1 MQRVVILM
9 KKKLVKEDKKIKFY
23 DILFLISLGIILI
36 LTVISVVF
44 FKKTINYYENRS
56 SYYFSAPT
64 IENIKSGEF
73 QKSFEL
79 ALSDQI
85 LMSTRVKKIYNFFN
99 NYVNILFSNFV
110 FKTYCNDNYIKTTPN
125 SITFGCDNNLVYEP
139 IYITNDN
146 KSLFDNRISNINNL
160 INKSPVPVYTYY
172 IEKDTDINFKNNEK
186 TNVSGYI
193 YKNILDKSNFNV
205 FHINNFSEFQ
215 NYFYKTDHHWNY
227 MGSYEAYN
235 DLANTL
241 NLGEVIKSSV
251 IKCNNSKFS
260 GSKASIAGSSYI
272 YKEDFCAYVF
282 DFPEHITYINGEKV
296 NDYGSQNNFEM
307 NNISYGMYYGG
318 DDAEIIFDYNNPTKE
333 NILIIGE
340 SYDNAI
346 LKLISTHYNKTFS
359 IDLRHY
365 ERQFGKKFNYL
376 EYIKKNN
383 INKTLLI
390 GNIDFYRSQDFDM
403 EV

>member
-1 MQRVVILM
+1 M

-85 LMSTRVKKIYNFFN
+85 LMSSRVKKIYNFFN

-110 FKTYCNDNYIKTTPN
+110 FKTYCNDNYIKTTSN

-139 IYITNDN
+139 IYITSDN

-160 INKSPVPVYTYY
+160 INKSPVPIYTYY

-205 FHINNFSEFQ
+205 FNINNFSEFQ

-227 MGSYEAYN
+227 MGSYEAYK

-359 IDLRHY
+359 VDLRHY

>member
-85 LMSTRVKKIYNFFN
+85 LMSSRVKKIYNFFN

-110 FKTYCNDNYIKTTPN
+110 FKTYCNDNYIKTTSN

-139 IYITNDN
+139 IYITSDN

-205 FHINNFSEFQ
+205 FNINNFSEFQ

-227 MGSYEAYN
+227 MGSYEAYK

-359 IDLRHY
+359 VDLRHY

>member
-1 MQRVVILM
+1 M

-85 LMSTRVKKIYNFFN
+85 LMSSRVKKIYNFFN

-110 FKTYCNDNYIKTTPN
+110 FKTYCNDNYIKTTSN

-139 IYITNDN
+139 IYITSDN

-205 FHINNFSEFQ
+205 FNINNFSEFQ

-227 MGSYEAYN
+227 MGSYEAYK

-359 IDLRHY
+359 VDLRHY

>member
-85 LMSTRVKKIYNFFN
+85 LMSSRVKKIYNFFN

-110 FKTYCNDNYIKTTPN
+110 FKTYCNDNYIKTTSN

-139 IYITNDN
+139 IYITSDN

-205 FHINNFSEFQ
+205 FNINNFSEFQ

-227 MGSYEAYN
+227 MGSYEAYK

>member
-1 MQRVVILM
+1 M

-85 LMSTRVKKIYNFFN
+85 LMSSRVKKIYNFFN

-110 FKTYCNDNYIKTTPN
+110 FKTYCNDNYIKTTSN

-139 IYITNDN
+139 IYITSDN

-205 FHINNFSEFQ
+205 FNINNFSEFQ

-227 MGSYEAYN
+227 MGSYEAYK

>member
-1 MQRVVILM
+1 M
-9 KKKLVKEDKKIKFY
+9 KKKIKENRTNFCVIKKCMFY
-23 DILFLISLGIILI
+23 DFLFLFFLIIIVFVGIM
-36 LTVISVVF
+36 SFVF
-44 FKKTINYYENRS
+44 FKKNINNYENRS
-56 SYYFSAPT
+56 AYYFTKPT
-64 IENIKSGEF
+64 VKTINSGEF
-73 QKSFEL
+73 QQSFEL
-79 ALSDQI
+79 ALSDQL
-85 LMSTRVKKIYNFFN
+85 LMSSKIKKIYNFST
-99 NYVNILFSNFV
+99 NYINATFSKVIL
-110 FKTYCNDNYIKTTPN
+110 KDYCNNNYIKVTSALT
-125 SITFGCDNNLVYEP
+125 TFGCEGNFVYDPVYLSDDNSSFSY
-139 IYITNDN
+139 
-146 KSLFDNRISNINNL
+146 RINNINNL
-160 INKSPVPVYTYY
+160 INKSPIPVYTYY

-186 TNVSGYI
+186 TNISNYI
-193 YKNILDKSNFNV
+193 HENISNKSNFNV
-205 FHINNFSEFQ
+205 FQINNFNEFQ

-227 MGSYEAYN
+227 KGSYKAYTE
-235 DLANTL
+235 LAKIL
-241 NLGEVIKSSV
+241 NLDNIIKPIDTKCSSG
-251 IKCNNSKFS
+251 KFL
-260 GSKASIAGSSYI
+260 GSKASMTGASYI

-282 DFPEHITYINGEKV
+282 DFPDHITYLNGEKV
-296 NDYGSQNNFEM
+296 DDYGSQNQFAGNSI
-307 NNISYGMYYGG
+307 NYASYYGG
-318 DDAEIIFDYNNPTKE
+318 DGAEIIFDYNNPTKE